1 MIRLLLEIRMV
12 DVDLKAFYGCT
23 PSFGVA
29 LGGHDGVVKL
39 LLEKDKVPSHQVK
52 TSQRDEH

>member
-1 MIRLLLEIRMV
+1 MV